1 MKVELAPRYR
11 FLMLALAP
19 TTFGLGTGFLWLRSS
34 HWPLDVDEQ
43 GLTLRNRHR
52 WDWRSIRKI
61 GVSCSCLDGHFSR
74 IRIHHDGGR
83 VITIPTN
90 GLRDG
95 QKVAKTVLASFKR
108 TRRAKGREELQ
119 ETYNSEPHVESEK
132 SSAAG
137 ALLHANLVLHES
149 GSRQAIPGP
158 RRVIAGWSKHMGFFY
173 RREQTQTTAGP
184 ATSSARLTDTWPLMV
199 VTVGVALTVVW
210 MSGVAWLSMRL
221 LLSVV

>member
-1 MKVELAPRYR
+1 MGLAIY
-11 FLMLALAP
+11 
-19 TTFGLGTGFLWLRSS
+19 
-34 HWPLDVDEQ
+34 Q
-43 GLTLRNRHR
+43 KNR
-52 WDWRSIRKI
+52 
-61 GVSCSCLDGHFSR
+61 GVMQLLDGHFSR

-137 ALLHANLVLHES
+137 ALLHANLVLHKNQ
-149 GSRQAIPGP
+149 SRQAIPGP

-173 RREQTQTTAGP
+173 SE
-184 ATSSARLTDTWPLMV
+184 SSPNDSW
-199 VTVGVALTVVW
+199 
-210 MSGVAWLSMRL
+210 SCHKFS
-221 LLSVV
+221 